1 MRKSKVAK
9 RYRTAKDREAA
20 MADFLIAYEKCLGVL
35 KPACEMT
42 GMCRKTIWEWRKKY
56 PEFDDACHECE
67 EVALDFVESSMFKKI
82 DKGGKGSESLM
93 IFYLKTKGKHRGYV
107 EKQELDVNAEVK
119 GVTVNV
125 TSPESAQVLQDI
137 LNKDKTGK

>member
-20 MADFLIAYEKCLGVL
+20 MADFLQAYEKSLGVL
-35 KPACEMT
+35 KPACDMT

-56 PEFDDACHECE
+56 PEFDAACHDCE
-67 EVALDFVESSMFKKI
+67 ETAVDFVETKLYKLINDGAEAST
-82 DKGGKGSESLM
+82 
-93 IFYLKTKGKHRGYV
+93 IFYLKTKGRKRGYV
-107 EKQELDVNAEVK
+107 EKHEVDMSAEVK

-125 TSPESAQVLQDI
+125 TNQETAQVLKDI
-137 LNKDKTGK
+137 IDKNA

>member
-20 MADFLIAYEKCLGVL
+20 MAEFLVHYEKSLGVL
-35 KPACEMT
+35 KTACESS

-82 DKGGKGSESLM
+82 DKGGKGSEALI
-93 IFYLKTKGKHRGYV
+93 IFYLKTKGKHRGYI
-107 EKQELDVNAEVK
+107 EKQEIDMNAVVK

-125 TSPESAQVLQDI
+125 TNPETAEVLQDI
-137 LNKDKTGK
+137 LDKGK

>member
-9 RYRTAKDREAA
+9 RYRTAKDREKA
-20 MADFLIAYEKCLGVL
+20 MVDFLQAYEKSLGVL
-35 KPACEMT
+35 KTACEAT

-67 EVALDFVESSMFKKI
+67 EVAIDFVESRMFKKI
-82 DKGGKGSESLM
+82 DTGGKGSESLI
-93 IFYLKTKGKHRGYV
+93 IFYLKTKAKHRGYV
-107 EKQELDVNAEVK
+107 EKQEIDMSAEVK

-125 TSPESAQVLQDI
+125 TSQEAAQVLQDI
-137 LNKDKTGK
+137 IDKNQ

>member
-1 MRKSKVAK
+1 MRRNKVAK

-20 MADFLIAYEKCLGVL
+20 MADFLIAYENSLGVL
-35 KPACEMT
+35 KTACEMS

-56 PEFDDACHECE
+56 PEFDAACHECE
-67 EVALDFVESSMFKKI
+67 ETALDFVESKMFKKI
-82 DKGGKGSESLM
+82 DRGDKGSESLI

-107 EKQELDVNAEVK
+107 EKQEIDMNAEVK

-125 TSPESAQVLQDI
+125 TNQETAQVLQDI
-137 LNKDKTGK
+137 MDKDKKQ

>member
-1 MRKSKVAK
+1 MRKNKVAK

-20 MADFLIAYEKCLGVL
+20 MADFLAAYEKSLGVL

-56 PEFDDACHECE
+56 PEFDEACHECE
-67 EVALDFVESSMFKKI
+67 ETAVDFVETKLYKLINDGAEAST
-82 DKGGKGSESLM
+82 
-93 IFYLKTKGKHRGYV
+93 IFYLKTKGRKRGYV
-107 EKQELDVNAEVK
+107 EKQEMDMNAKVT

-125 TSPESAQVLQDI
+125 TNPEPAQVLQDI
-137 LNKDKTGK
+137 MDKNKNA

>member
-1 MRKSKVAK
+1 MRKNKVAK

-20 MADFLIAYEKCLGVL
+20 MADFLIAYEKSLGVL

-56 PEFDDACHECE
+56 PEFDEACHDCE
-67 EVALDFVESSMFKKI
+67 ETAVDFVETKLYKLINDGAEAST
-82 DKGGKGSESLM
+82 
-93 IFYLKTKGKHRGYV
+93 IFYLKTKGRNRGYV
-107 EKQELDVNAEVK
+107 EKHEVDMSAEVK

-125 TSPESAQVLQDI
+125 TNQETAQVLKDI
-137 LNKDKTGK
+137 IDKNA

>member
-1 MRKSKVAK
+1 MRKSKIAK

-20 MADFLIAYEKCLGVL
+20 MDKFLEAYEKSLGVL
-35 KPACEMT
+35 KTACEAS

-56 PEFDDACHECE
+56 PEFDAACHECE
-67 EVALDFVESSMFKKI
+67 ETAIDFVESKMFKKI
-82 DKGGKGSESLM
+82 DRGDKGSESLM

-107 EKQELDVNAEVK
+107 EKQEIDMNAEVK

-125 TSPESAQVLQDI
+125 TSPETAQVLQDI
-137 LNKDKTGK
+137 LDKGK

>member
-1 MRKSKVAK
+1 MRRNKVAK

-20 MADFLIAYEKCLGVL
+20 MADFIIAYEKCLGVL

-67 EVALDFVESSMFKKI
+67 EVALDFVESNMFKKI
-82 DKGGKGSESLM
+82 DKLGLAM
-93 IFYLKTKGKHRGYV
+93 IEQPLFHA
-107 EKQELDVNAEVK
+107 DVIDHAK
-119 GVTVNV
+119 
-125 TSPESAQVLQDI
+125 LQAAI
-137 LNKDKTGK
+137 ACYI

>member
-20 MADFLIAYEKCLGVL
+20 MVDFLQAYEKSLGVL
-35 KPACEMT
+35 KTACEAT
-42 GMCRKTIWEWRKKY
+42 NMCRKTIWEWRKKY

-67 EVALDFVESSMFKKI
+67 ETAIDFVESRMFKKI
-82 DKGGKGSESLM
+82 DTGGKGSESLI
-93 IFYLKTKGKHRGYV
+93 IFYLKTKAKHRGYI
-107 EKQELDVNAEVK
+107 ERQEVDMSAEVK

-125 TSPESAQVLQDI
+125 TNQETAQVLKDI
-137 LNKDKTGK
+137 IDKNA

>member
-20 MADFLIAYEKCLGVL
+20 MADFLIAYEKALGVL
-35 KPACEMT
+35 KTACEAT

-82 DKGGKGSESLM
+82 DKGGKGSESLI
-93 IFYLKTKGKHRGYV
+93 IFYLKTKAKHRGYI
-107 EKQELDVNAEVK
+107 ERQEVDMSAEVK
-119 GVTVNV
+119 GVTVNL
-125 TSPESAQVLQDI
+125 TNQETAQVLKDI
-137 LNKDKTGK
+137 IDKNA

>member
-20 MADFLIAYEKCLGVL
+20 MAEFLVHYEKSLGVL
-35 KPACEMT
+35 KTACESS

-67 EVALDFVESSMFKKI
+67 EVALDFVESRMFKKI
-82 DKGGKGSESLM
+82 DKGEKGSEALI
-93 IFYLKTKGKHRGYV
+93 IFYLKTKGKHRGYI
-107 EKQELDVNAEVK
+107 EKQEIDMNAEVK

-125 TSPESAQVLQDI
+125 TNPETAEVLQDI
-137 LNKDKTGK
+137 LDKGK

>member
-20 MADFLIAYEKCLGVL
+20 MVDFLQAYEKSLGVL
-35 KPACEMT
+35 KTACEAT

-56 PEFDDACHECE
+56 PEFDDACYECE
-67 EVALDFVESSMFKKI
+67 ETAIDFVESRMFKKI
-82 DKGGKGSESLM
+82 DTGGKGSESLI
-93 IFYLKTKGKHRGYV
+93 IFYLKTKAKHRGYI
-107 EKQELDVNAEVK
+107 ERQEVDMSAEVK

-125 TSPESAQVLQDI
+125 TNPETAQVLKDI
-137 LNKDKTGK
+137 IDKDKH

>member
-1 MRKSKVAK
+1 MRTSKVAK

-20 MADFLIAYEKCLGVL
+20 MADFLIAYEKALGVL
-35 KPACEMT
+35 KTACEAT

-56 PEFDDACHECE
+56 PEFDAACHECE
-67 EVALDFVESSMFKKI
+67 ETALDFVESKMFKKI
-82 DKGGKGSESLM
+82 DRGDKGSESLI
-93 IFYLKTKGKHRGYV
+93 IFYLKTKGKHRGYI
-107 EKQELDVNAEVK
+107 EKQEIDMSAEVK

-137 LNKDKTGK
+137 LNKDKQQ